1 MGLVPWQYLQEPGK
15 GADGCCE
22 AQWLDER
29 GLVGLRLPLQLICSV
44 IQGTGRGWQGWGH
57 SAREDIQQLLLAPQE
72 HQEVL
77 MALTSLTRDPQPQLL
92 PTAQEPHCSSVPG
105 HTVLP

>member
-1 MGLVPWQYLQEPGK
+1 MSQWMFCRGKGQCRQVVGLVPWQYLQEPGK

-57 SAREDIQQLLLAPQE
+57 SAREDI
-72 HQEVL
+72 H
-77 MALTSLTRDPQPQLL
+77 SF
-92 PTAQEPHCSSVPG
+92 C
-105 HTVLP
+105 